1 MGIINTSLHS
11 GLTVHFT
18 TLISTTIASTTTSTR
33 TSNFDWH
40 WCGRHTRCC
49 PCHAGLIQT
58 LCLVTIAVIILHYC
72 NYRKWNSTIFI
83 WWFWSSSQFHPQR
96 EEEHP
101 LSWLAW
107 YYMIFS
113 KETGSFV
120 RFGHEITWIIASEA
134 VNEVSQSFE
143 VEQFMHNLIYIY
155 IKNTVIIFQT
165 VTASE
170 YHDLKDSKHPL
181 QTREVK

>member
-1 MGIINTSLHS
+1 
-11 GLTVHFT
+11 
-18 TLISTTIASTTTSTR
+18 
-33 TSNFDWH
+33 
-40 WCGRHTRCC
+40 
-49 PCHAGLIQT
+49 
-58 LCLVTIAVIILHYC
+58 
-72 NYRKWNSTIFI
+72 
-83 WWFWSSSQFHPQR
+83 
-96 EEEHP
+96 
-101 LSWLAW
+101 
-107 YYMIFS
+107 MIFF

-170 YHDLKDSKHPL
+170 YHDLKDFKHPL